1 MESSPENRVV
11 SVILAG
17 GRGTRM
23 RNDSKHKVCFEVG
36 GIPIILRALANYQA
50 CGINHH
56 IIVVGALGEQV
67 LHTVG
72 ARMPNVSFAYQPE
85 PRGTGNAA
93 RCGVRML
100 QDTGYDGL
108 VFVVVGDRL
117 VAPHIM
123 HRLAD
128 TMRETGSDLVFLV
141 GRKEDNPTSGRVVY
155 DGDGNAAAIV
165 ETSEIALS
173 SVVAE
178 LEALCEAADAPVSPE
193 TVLECIRR
201 RFSSDQKARKAC
213 GELFTRSA
221 SGEALAADEMRAL
234 LAPLRESTTLTLWMD
249 GEPTSVAAADVE
261 AGATEANLSGYLF
274 RAAALY
280 EALESLSSDNAQGEE
295 YLTDCIKYMASSRIR
310 NGRPRFRVRT
320 VCVDN
325 PDDSMGFNTP
335 EELAEIERRLRLGE
349 HGSENC
355 EEPESIEANGALR
368 PAGEWRRIFTENGP
382 DMQALFATIYG
393 PAPDLHEA
401 KRGEFLAVLD
411 EFIRL
416 HGEDREAFIVR
427 SPGRI
432 NLMGRH
438 IDHRGGNTN
447 VIAISDEILMV
458 AAPRQDDH
466 ITLANTLDSV
476 FERRE
481 FSISRDIA
489 SLDWSDW
496 LTCVNSPKTLALVS
510 GGDWSHYVR
519 AAALRLQERFRGTPL
534 FGADIVTHGTIPVG
548 SGLSSSSA
556 VVVGAAEV
564 LVAVNH
570 LPVRPNI
577 MVDLC
582 GEGEWFVG
590 TRGGAAD
597 HAAIKCCRRGQ
608 VAHVGFFPF
617 EICEFLSFFEGKSVV
632 VCNSGVQAKKNQGA
646 RYTYNKRVLEYVAG
660 EAIIRQLMPEFAP
673 SIHHLRDVRP
683 ENLGISLVDLY
694 EILKQIPIEITRKG
708 LLERYGPFDAEA
720 TRKIKDL
727 LNTLGDGEVVLN
739 IRGVVLY
746 GLAEVERA
754 KRCIE
759 HLRSGDAEGFG
770 RLWFISHDGDRV
782 VSHDDHLREVPWE
795 YEVSDDYL
803 DALTADL
810 RSGEPERI
818 ARAQIHLQPGKYACS
833 TREIDLIVDIARR
846 QPGVLGAQIA
856 GAGLGGCCMVLA
868 DDDACEPLIA
878 ELAEHGF
885 AAKRYCSVEGA
896 GIISPGEAEGVCK
909 P

>member
-1 MESSPENRVV
+1 
-11 SVILAG
+11 
-17 GRGTRM
+17 
-23 RNDSKHKVCFEVG
+23 
-36 GIPIILRALANYQA
+36 
-50 CGINHH
+50 
-56 IIVVGALGEQV
+56 
-67 LHTVG
+67 
-72 ARMPNVSFAYQPE
+72 
-85 PRGTGNAA
+85 
-93 RCGVRML
+93 
-100 QDTGYDGL
+100 
-108 VFVVVGDRL
+108 
-117 VAPHIM
+117 
-123 HRLAD
+123 
-128 TMRETGSDLVFLV
+128 
-141 GRKEDNPTSGRVVY
+141 
-155 DGDGNAAAIV
+155 
-165 ETSEIALS
+165 
-173 SVVAE
+173 
-178 LEALCEAADAPVSPE
+178 
-193 TVLECIRR
+193 
-201 RFSSDQKARKAC
+201 
-213 GELFTRSA
+213 
-221 SGEALAADEMRAL
+221 
-234 LAPLRESTTLTLWMD
+234 
-249 GEPTSVAAADVE
+249 
-261 AGATEANLSGYLF
+261 
-274 RAAALY
+274 
-280 EALESLSSDNAQGEE
+280 
-295 YLTDCIKYMASSRIR
+295 
-310 NGRPRFRVRT
+310 
-320 VCVDN
+320 
-325 PDDSMGFNTP
+325 
-335 EELAEIERRLRLGE
+335 
-349 HGSENC
+349 
-355 EEPESIEANGALR
+355 
-368 PAGEWRRIFTENGP
+368 
-382 DMQALFATIYG
+382 
-393 PAPDLHEA
+393 
-401 KRGEFLAVLD
+401 
-411 EFIRL
+411 
-416 HGEDREAFIVR
+416 
-427 SPGRI
+427 
-432 NLMGRH
+432 
-438 IDHRGGNTN
+438 
-447 VIAISDEILMV
+447 
-458 AAPRQDDH
+458 
-466 ITLANTLDSV
+466 
-476 FERRE
+476 
-481 FSISRDIA
+481 
-489 SLDWSDW
+489 
-496 LTCVNSPKTLALVS
+496 
-510 GGDWSHYVR
+510 
-519 AAALRLQERFRGTPL
+519 
-534 FGADIVTHGTIPVG
+534 
-548 SGLSSSSA
+548 

-683 ENLGISLVDLY
+683 ENLGISLADLY
-694 EILKQIPIEITRKG
+694 EILKQVPAEITRKG

-868 DDDACEPLIA
+868 DDDAC
-878 ELAEHGF
+878 
-885 AAKRYCSVEGA
+885 YCSVEGA